1 MTLNFSKVV
10 ELINQKKFYDSL
22 KLLDQMEQ
30 DNKEDFQI
38 LNFKG
43 FVLLNIYEFEKSI
56 KYFTKALTKKDDSFL
71 TLCYRSEA
79 YTEMGNFNNALIDL
93 QKAQN
98 INSRSHEVCFSI
110 GDCYSNLGDNNK
122 AIEFFRKTLEL
133 KPDFKIAIENL
144 ITKLAE
150 INSVRDSENIYIKVN
165 SNINDI
171 NYFYSNNEF
180 IKDDLIKDIFNKS
193 NALIVKNFKNLSSSQ
208 TQIYRRNNENLNC
221 DRHFRVFNNF
231 MAIPKYCFS
240 CFKVTIE
247 INNVLNLIKLYLI
260 FDNINLKNNNIRKC
274 MIESRPDVKGFYK
287 GFIYCKSLEEA
298 ENIKSKLEI
307 IIKENIGPNIF
318 IEIKRGCTEF
328 GVKYP
333 SYKYL
338 KGEVMKYNENW
349 SKFETT
355 VDKKFPKF
363 TVNTKIR
370 QSKKGL
376 NLRDILIIK
385 NWLYF
390 AKLINDQ
397 SYKKISEDNII
408 NDFIK
413 EKFSEKVKKINN

>member
-1 MTLNFSKVV
+1 
-10 ELINQKKFYDSL
+10 
-22 KLLDQMEQ
+22 
-30 DNKEDFQI
+30 
-38 LNFKG
+38 
-43 FVLLNIYEFEKSI
+43 
-56 KYFTKALTKKDDSFL
+56 
-71 TLCYRSEA
+71 
-79 YTEMGNFNNALIDL
+79 
-93 QKAQN
+93 
-98 INSRSHEVCFSI
+98 
-110 GDCYSNLGDNNK
+110 
-122 AIEFFRKTLEL
+122 
-133 KPDFKIAIENL
+133 
-144 ITKLAE
+144 
-150 INSVRDSENIYIKVN
+150 
-165 SNINDI
+165 
-171 NYFYSNNEF
+171 
-180 IKDDLIKDIFNKS
+180 
-193 NALIVKNFKNLSSSQ
+193 
-208 TQIYRRNNENLNC
+208 
-221 DRHFRVFNNF
+221 
-231 MAIPKYCFS
+231 
-240 CFKVTIE
+240 
-247 INNVLNLIKLYLI
+247 
-260 FDNINLKNNNIRKC
+260 